1 MSKKERTK
9 AKASYFY
16 SKNII
21 AHIKIKPTGG
31 FDAYFISKLID
42 NIYYKIH
49 KVNPYT
55 AEKCEVDELFLI
67 DIFDIKHFEKRVEEN
82 D

>member
-1 MSKKERTK
+1 MAKEESIK

-16 SKNII
+16 SKELV

-31 FDAYFISKLID
+31 FDAYFMSDLID
-42 NIYYKIH
+42 NAFYRIH

-55 AEKCEVDELFLI
+55 SERTEADELFLI
-67 DIFDIKHFEKRVEEN
+67 DIFDIKHFEKRVTE
-82 D
+82 